1 MEDYK
6 EPIHIHKGGIFR
18 MTKKLYNKQLKKFKF
33 IYPVNYNE
41 EIYRLNENYTMDIKP
56 IPIIVELKRDEGKKK
71 NLDEIRIMQDLIE
84 KDLKV
89 ATFKFE
95 HGDLFVV
102 QQLMSPIA
110 TLLGIK
116 LGLKKLEEK
125 ERKR

>member
-1 MEDYK
+1 
-6 EPIHIHKGGIFR
+6 